1 MYKYAIRLN
10 GEPVWFTDGK
20 EELFHTES
28 HAIQAIETEVM
39 ICEEAVRLGYMEDA
53 GGFEDYRIVR
63 IV

>member
-1 MYKYAIRLN
+1 MSKFAIRLN

-39 ICEEAVRLGYMEDA
+39 VCEEAVRLGYMEDS